1 MVLLIRELDWIKG
14 EDKMEIVTRK
24 ESKVFKTPPK
34 KSLSPWATARQKF
47 VKNKL
52 AMISFIFLIIVAVLS
67 VLAPYITTADI
78 SRINIGDMGLKP
90 SSEHW
95 LGTDKSGRDVFT
107 RLLYGGRISLLVGLS
122 CTIFVIFIGTV
133 VGSIAGYFGGAVD
146 NLLMRFTDLVLNFP
160 FLVFVIVINA
170 ILFGVGIVNS
180 VWVLIGVISLLS
192 WGGIARIVRSKIL
205 AEKENE
211 YIIAAVSIGCS
222 PAKVIIK
229 HLLPNVLS
237 TIIVQATITFAT
249 MIVIESAL
257 SYLGFGVPQEIP
269 SWGNMLNSAREPDV
283 LQFKLWIWVPPAII
297 ITLTILS
304 INFIG
309 EGLKDALNP
318 KSRR

>member
-1 MVLLIRELDWIKG
+1 
-14 EDKMEIVTRK
+14 MEVVTQK
-24 ESKVFKTPPK
+24 DSNLKTAPPK
-34 KSLSPWATARQKF
+34 KSLSPWAIARKKF
-47 VKNKL
+47 LKNKL
-52 AMISFIFLIIVAVLS
+52 GMISLTFLTMVGIIS
-67 VLAPYITTADI
+67 ILAPYITTADI
-78 SRINIGDMGLKP
+78 TRINISEMGLKP
-90 SSEHW
+90 SADHW

-122 CTIFVIFIGTV
+122 CTFFVIVLGTI
-133 VGSIAGYFGGAVD
+133 VGSIAGYFGGTVD
-146 NLLMRFTDLVLNFP
+146 NILMRFTDFVLNFP

-170 ILFGVGIVNS
+170 ILFGIVS
-180 VWVLIGVISLLS
+180 GVWVLIGVISLLS

-237 TIIVQATITFAT
+237 TIIVQATITFAS
-249 MIVIESAL
+249 MIVVEAAL

-269 SWGNMLNSAREPDV
+269 SWGNMLNSANEPDV
-283 LQFKLWIWVPPAII
+283 LQFKLWIWVPPALI
-297 ITLTILS
+297 ITMTILS

-309 EGLKDALNP
+309 EGLKDAFNP